1 MEREACVK
9 GISTEKA
16 PQPAGHYAQAVVH
29 GGLVYV
35 SGQLPVDPVTG
46 GKRIGSIEEQAE
58 QALANLAA
66 ILQASGSDAEHVLK
80 TTVYVSDIELW
91 GRVNAV
97 YARFFGQHR
106 PARAVVPTK
115 ELHYGF
121 QLEIEAIAAV
131 IGD

>member
-1 MEREACVK
+1 MKEV
-9 GISTEKA
+9 STEKA
-16 PQPAGHYAQAVVH
+16 PQPAGYYAQAVVH

-35 SGQLPVDPVTG
+35 SGQLPIDPESG
-46 GKRIGSIEEQAE
+46 EKCIGSIEEQAE

-66 ILQASGSDAEHVLK
+66 ILEASGSDLEHVLK
-80 TTVYVSDIELW
+80 TTVYISDIELW

-97 YARFFGQHR
+97 YARFFGRHR

-131 IGD
+131 IDD